1 MVADGLAVESRLRIT
16 YVNPSVATSVAV
28 AVNHDSTAFM
38 AIVGATSY
46 GFSKVTLCV
55 HACLPAMPRA
65 AMPTDPACISGAW
78 DTESYAMPQT
88 FVIVDASPPLRVRG
102 CPRAPL

>member
-16 YVNPSVATSVAV
+16 YLNPSVVTSVAV

-46 GFSKVTLCV
+46 GFSKVTSRV
-55 HACLPAMPRA
+55 HAWLPAMPRA
-65 AMPTDPACISGAW
+65 RMPTDPACMRGAW
-78 DTESYAMPQT
+78 DTESYIAKT
-88 FVIVDASPPLRVRG
+88 T
-102 CPRAPL
+102 